1 MKIHFLCKWWLFC
14 KEFIRFTFI
23 FIFLFIFISFS
34 LIFIRK
40 FCKFYKKTYFIKKYK
55 RHFIVKW
62 KNHSVMKSFRF
73 SQQSKSSF
81 LYIISHNQKL
91 LSSPHWNLSLCI
103 NLIIPFSFSPL
114 KLISPAGLR
123 FRSARCARGVYVYP
137 KFGHIVLRSMII
149 IPEFRAQKSRPF
161 SSWCCVHRSSI
172 AENCERRST
181 IPLWHD
187 VCARVHIYRDTLLSF
202 MILYRFLFVLQLL
215 VPLHV
220 SRLAP
225 IKAAPVAIGIKRSIH
240 ESTLFRARL
249 QDLLMVMGARVP
261 VGSRA
266 SRSCGDYLRWLFEGQ

>member
-1 MKIHFLCKWWLFC
+1 
-14 KEFIRFTFI
+14 
-23 FIFLFIFISFS
+23 
-34 LIFIRK
+34 
-40 FCKFYKKTYFIKKYK
+40 
-55 RHFIVKW
+55 
-62 KNHSVMKSFRF
+62 MKSFPSY

-91 LSSPHWNLSLCI
+91 LFSSYWNSSLCI

-149 IPEFRAQKSRPF
+149 IPKFRAQKSRPLSF
-161 SSWCCVHRSSI
+161 LRDVVCTVRASRSS
-172 AENCERRST
+172 CEKRST

-187 VCARVHIYRDTLLSF
+187 VCAHMYRATLLSSI
-202 MILYRFLFVLQLL
+202 ILYRFLFVLQLL

>member
-161 SSWCCVHRSSI
+161 SFLR
-172 AENCERRST
+172 
-181 IPLWHD
+181 D
-187 VCARVHIYRDTLLSF
+187 VVCTV
-202 MILYRFLFVLQLL
+202 
-215 VPLHV
+215 
-220 SRLAP
+220 
-225 IKAAPVAIGIKRSIH
+225 
-240 ESTLFRARL
+240 
-249 QDLLMVMGARVP
+249 
-261 VGSRA
+261 RA
-266 SRSCGDYLRWLFEGQ
+266 SRRIARGDRQYPCGTMYARVCTYIGTLFFLSWFSIASSSFFSFWFPFMSLVLLP

>member
-55 RHFIVKW
+55 RHFIVKR

-123 FRSARCARGVYVYP
+123 FRSARYARGVYVYP

-149 IPEFRAQKSRPF
+149 IPSFGHRRVVLSLFFVMLCAPF
-161 SSWCCVHRSSI
+161 EHRGELREEI
-172 AENCERRST
+172 DNT
-181 IPLWHD
+181 L
-187 VCARVHIYRDTLLSF
+187 VARC
-202 MILYRFLFVLQLL
+202 M
-215 VPLHV
+215 
-220 SRLAP
+220 
-225 IKAAPVAIGIKRSIH
+225 
-240 ESTLFRARL
+240 RAR
-249 QDLLMVMGARVP
+249 AHI
-261 VGSRA
+261 
-266 SRSCGDYLRWLFEGQ
+266 